1 MLEGVHGEETG
12 RNLVK
17 ARFSSQGGGW
27 EDLVGWI
34 ETQGEE
40 DTQGFVIRYK

>member
-27 EDLVGWI
+27 EDLVAGWRTRA
-34 ETQGEE
+34 ERTPRGSP
-40 DTQGFVIRYK
+40 